1 MPGNLHGVL
10 ARLFLRDGYF
20 IIAVNQQIL
29 DVRFRAR
36 RIVAPHPNPQFGPC
50 VFNRC
55 EPRAVFVLSPDF
67 EGAPAVGGPVQAVQ
81 EPAVIRQVVSA
92 SPCNLLQLL
101 IVQFRVFK
109 TWRQLCFPEKPDGN
123 GQVLPGRKDAGRRQ
137 G

>member
-10 ARLFLRDGYF
+10 ARLLMRDGRF
-20 IIAVNQQIL
+20 SIAVNQHIL

-81 EPAVIRQVVSA
+81 EPAVVRQ
-92 SPCNLLQLL
+92 P
-101 IVQFRVFK
+101 RV
-109 TWRQLCFPEKPDGN
+109 
-123 GQVLPGRKDAGRRQ
+123 
-137 G
+137 